1 MNGWPKEKRDAYIA
15 ARTAGEWKRS
25 PFTNIP
31 FDSYVYREV
40 LTKGEA
46 EEIAEREEI
55 EPELVDWSVLGEVD
69 RCAVRIARVKAK
81 IVRER
86 EALAAAKGDE
96 AARQRVTQAGVNLK
110 ALDEELVWLR
120 HQRSLAKADGGTGGG
135 WFEEIRALLKEED
148 PERRKAEAEN
158 SEILKA
164 ALLVIEEI
172 KAREKSREDAEK
184 IKPGKRSKFASEIER
199 KEAAEAYRKAYYK
212 ARKEGTWIPKKLLG
226 TGQRVVLRDGET
238 VKKTCAPF
246 QPDRGTTADDVA
258 KAAKELNRQRAV
270 RKAKGEE
277 LDAAAEQ
284 AELQRLTEAFS
295 ERRQIVEC
303 ATAMAKRLDRAHA
316 LKVRKENE
324 NLRKERKAR
333 QEALLEQYGFPVW
346 REDSVDPNNPEQV
359 AARKEYLRQ
368 KEAEYR
374 KRNHAHI
381 TDYNRE
387 YRRRKR
393 AEALAE
399 QQKTW
404 TAEEW
409 AAWRVKE
416 ERKLKR
422 TAGGL
427 VKEVVKILAEDG
439 KSDEESIMSRLMEC
453 GGVDFLVAGAAGF
466 PKDCGAWLP
475 RAAARAVAF
484 MMDPEDAVM
493 FPTEPWLRKRKSS

>member
-81 IVRER
+81 IARER
-86 EALAAAKGDE
+86 AALAAAKGDE

-135 WFEEIRALLKEED
+135 WFEEIRALL
-148 PERRKAEAEN
+148 
-158 SEILKA
+158 
-164 ALLVIEEI
+164 
-172 KAREKSREDAEK
+172 
-184 IKPGKRSKFASEIER
+184 
-199 KEAAEAYRKAYYK
+199 
-212 ARKEGTWIPKKLLG
+212 
-226 TGQRVVLRDGET
+226 
-238 VKKTCAPF
+238 
-246 QPDRGTTADDVA
+246 
-258 KAAKELNRQRAV
+258 
-270 RKAKGEE
+270 
-277 LDAAAEQ
+277 
-284 AELQRLTEAFS
+284 
-295 ERRQIVEC
+295 
-303 ATAMAKRLDRAHA
+303 
-316 LKVRKENE
+316 
-324 NLRKERKAR
+324 
-333 QEALLEQYGFPVW
+333 
-346 REDSVDPNNPEQV
+346 
-359 AARKEYLRQ
+359 
-368 KEAEYR
+368 
-374 KRNHAHI
+374 
-381 TDYNRE
+381 
-387 YRRRKR
+387 
-393 AEALAE
+393 
-399 QQKTW
+399 
-404 TAEEW
+404 
-409 AAWRVKE
+409 
-416 ERKLKR
+416 
-422 TAGGL
+422 
-427 VKEVVKILAEDG
+427 KEVVKILAEDG

-493 FPTEPWLRKRKSS
+493 FPTEPWLRKRKKAEDEE